1 MNSNKLKGS
10 LGESAAAEYLRKK
23 RYRIVGMNYACRYGE
38 IDLIA
43 ETREHIVFVEVK
55 SRKSAAFAEA
65 REFVTSAKQRRI
77 AATAELWLMANPTEK
92 QPRFDVIEIYQDE
105 GIVRSIHHIENA
117 F

>member
-1 MNSNKLKGS
+1 MNPNKLTGS
-10 LGESAAAEYLRKK
+10 LGETAAAEYLRKK

-77 AATAELWLMANPTEK
+77 AATAELWLMQNPTEK
-92 QPRFDVIEIYQDE
+92 QPRFDVIEVYQDE